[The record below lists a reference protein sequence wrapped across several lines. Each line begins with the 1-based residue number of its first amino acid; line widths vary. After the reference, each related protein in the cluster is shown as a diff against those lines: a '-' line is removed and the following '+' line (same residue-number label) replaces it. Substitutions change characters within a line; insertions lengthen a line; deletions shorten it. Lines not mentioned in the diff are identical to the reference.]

1 VVIRPGCFVAAGV
14 EHSNHTHQEVRTRIE
29 LNQYPIERRPQIP
42 FNWRSITVS
51 IQYTPPR
58 AGTERLIRVQQLTLN
73 TWRLAA
79 AKLQRQPHPENA
91 LEQAAVHALLATLRD
106 VRRPL
111 DLFVRHAQA
120 APDFAFIRSLVEER
134 PRDED
139 LAYDVLDMAFLL
151 RWNEL
156 VADGSGPEVLP
167 PLGSRR
173 VPSECSPRA
182 SH

>member
-1 VVIRPGCFVAAGV
+1 M
-14 EHSNHTHQEVRTRIE
+14 
-29 LNQYPIERRPQIP
+29 
-42 FNWRSITVS
+42 S
-51 IQYTPPR
+51 IQYTPST
-58 AGTERLIRVQQLTLN
+58 GTERLTRVQQLTLN

-79 AKLQRQPHPENA
+79 AKLERQLHPENA
-91 LEQAAVHALLATLRD
+91 LEQAAVHALLAILRD

-111 DLFVRHAQA
+111 ELFLRHAQA

-156 VADGSGPEVLP
+156 VADGSGPEELP
-167 PLGSRR
+167 PLGSTRLS
-173 VPSECSPRA
+173 SECGPRA
-182 SH
+182 SR